1 MNEQHIS
8 LDISKPS
15 GVSHVVC
22 IGQGDKAGT
31 TIVASIYD
39 NGVAFP
45 LSGKTAKFDMRLP
58 GGAGYVRDS
67 ACTVSGNKITYV
79 VDEKHCASVAGITDD
94 AYFEVLQGT
103 SVIASTQRFSVRVL
117 RSVLDGATPAESWD
131 NAVDELIERGNEQ
144 LEEYAEA
151 EAEREKKVIKSAS
164 VTVDANVGT
173 PSASVTLGTPTADG
187 RNIAFAFHNLK
198 GNKGDKG
205 DKGDRGET
213 GATGPR
219 GPQGDTGET
228 GPSGDDAEISDVT
241 ATVDATVGTP
251 SVDVTV
257 GGTPGSRT
265 FSLAF
270 HNLKGE
276 PGSGTGVDPV
286 TTSEIDSIVAGQAV
300 ASDHSLTGTGLSY
313 LWKHFVT
320 SEADVDAAVEAAFA
334 D

>member
-15 GVSHVVC
+15 GVSQVVC

-79 VDEKHCASVAGITDD
+79 VDEKYCASVAGITDD

-131 NAVDELIERGNEQ
+131 NAIDELIERGNEQ

-164 VTVDANVGT
+164 VAVDANVGT

-187 RNIAFAFHNLK
+187 RNIAFSFHNLK
-198 GNKGDKG
+198 GNKGD
-205 DKGDRGET
+205 R
-213 GATGPR
+213 
-219 GPQGDTGET
+219 
-228 GPSGDDAEISDVT
+228 GDDAEISGVT

-257 GGTPGSRT
+257 DGTPGSRS

-286 TTSEIDSIVAGQAV
+286 TTSEIDSIVAGQVV